1 MKNDFSI
8 YISQDFTHMLYILK
22 ENFLNSPLSMIFQ
35 VVQKSTHFLIHR
47 LRKIC
52 CYYYVV
58 TESFK
63 ELQKAYY
70 LPTYLVNFP

>member
-1 MKNDFSI
+1 
-8 YISQDFTHMLYILK
+8 MLYFLK
-22 ENFLNSPLSMIFQ
+22 ENFLNPPLSMIFQ

-47 LRKIC
+47 LRKIY
-52 CYYYVV
+52 YYYVV

-63 ELQKAYY
+63 ELQEAYY